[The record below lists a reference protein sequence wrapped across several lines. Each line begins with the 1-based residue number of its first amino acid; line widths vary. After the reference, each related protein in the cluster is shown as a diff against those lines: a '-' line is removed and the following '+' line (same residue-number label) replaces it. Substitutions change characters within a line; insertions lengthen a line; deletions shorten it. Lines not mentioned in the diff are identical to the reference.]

1 MKLTGTPSTKP
12 EERSVTELIAVDVV
26 DRVLCIRL
34 NRPAKKNA
42 INSAMYAAMNA
53 ALGRAREDADIRVV
67 LFVGSETCFTSGN
80 DIEDFLNPGSGAG
93 GEFIKTLPRV
103 EKPMVAAVAGPAV
116 GIGTTLLLH
125 CDLVYA
131 SENAYLKLPFV
142 DLGIVPEAGS
152 SLLLPRIIGHQ
163 RACQALLLGET
174 LKADLA
180 CTWGLINEVVPAG
193 QVESR
198 ALAAAT
204 LLAKRAP
211 AAVQAT
217 KRLLRRAEAASVSET
232 IDVELTEFVARLQSP
247 EAREALQAFMEKRA
261 PKF

>member
-1 MKLTGTPSTKP
+1 
-12 EERSVTELIAVDVV
+12 VTEFIAVDVV
-26 DRVLCIRL
+26 DRVMRIRL

-42 INSAMYAAMNA
+42 IDSAMYAAMNA
-53 ALGRAREDADIRVV
+53 ALARARRDEEIRAV
-67 LFVGSETCFTSGN
+67 LFAGSEVCFTSGN

-93 GEFIKTLPRV
+93 AEFIRTLPQV

-174 LKADLA
+174 VKADVA
-180 CTWGLINEVVPAG
+180 CSWGLINEVVAVG
-193 QVESR
+193 QVEAR
-198 ALAAAT
+198 ALAKAT
-204 LLAKRAP
+204 LLAQRAP

-217 KRLLRRAEAASVSET
+217 KRLLRRAEATSLSET

-247 EAREALQAFMEKRA
+247 EAREALQAFMEKRS